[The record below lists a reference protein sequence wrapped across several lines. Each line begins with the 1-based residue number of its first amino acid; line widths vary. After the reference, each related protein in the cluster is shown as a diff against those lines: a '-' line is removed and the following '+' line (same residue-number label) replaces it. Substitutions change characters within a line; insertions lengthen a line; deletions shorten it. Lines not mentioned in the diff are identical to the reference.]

1 MPCDFVGESPP
12 HTYLR
17 SVCGQAIQRDFLA
30 PCVRGKT
37 EERFEMEVLVIV
49 IHAVAALLLAGVIL
63 LQSGKGGG
71 MGAGFGGASSAA
83 TNIFGGRG
91 ATGFLGQATVGLAAT
106 FMFTSLTLAYM
117 SAKPQTQ
124 MDLTETDG
132 ATQAQEDEI
141 VEAGA
146 AGAVAPAEKPAEIV
160 PVELPATDI
169 PVEPTEVI
177 EEPAIEVVPAEAP
190 AEKPA
195 AEKPAAE
202 KPAAE
207 KPAAEKP
214 AVEKPAAEKPA
225 AEKPA
230 AEKPAAE
237 APAAE

>member
-1 MPCDFVGESPP
+1 
-12 HTYLR
+12 
-17 SVCGQAIQRDFLA
+17 
-30 PCVRGKT
+30 VREKT

-146 AGAVAPAEKPAEIV
+146 GAGVVAPAEKPAEIV
-160 PVELPATDI
+160 PVELPSI

-177 EEPAIEVVPAEAP
+177 EEPAVEVVP
-190 AEKPA
+190 
-195 AEKPAAE
+195 
-202 KPAAE
+202 
-207 KPAAEKP
+207 AEKP
-214 AVEKPAAEKPA
+214 AVEKPAVEAPAVEAPAVEKPA
-225 AEKPA
+225 V
-230 AEKPAAE
+230 E